1 MSFQCGDSTLKTEP
15 KEKLMYTL
23 TIIGTRRNALAVH
36 QCESYADLRELLA
49 VYAALGYAPEAL
61 QVELKHAE
69 QAA

>member
-1 MSFQCGDSTLKTEP
+1 
-15 KEKLMYTL
+15 MYTL